1 VAILLPPASDLRLR
15 VSDAGEWGFVAEVS
29 TERSRIRFRDMAQS
43 ARTVSGDFDLTMDEL
58 RVVARYVVRHAED
71 VLSVFEQAVPDD
83 PRPRAAIDAAW
94 AFINGANRTKLQR
107 VSSLDAHRAARSAP
121 SEAARLAARSAGD
134 AASAAYLHPI
144 AQAGQVGQ
152 VGHILRASASAARIG
167 EMEAGGDPAIG
178 NALLERSR
186 QRATPVLID
195 VLRRYPPA
203 TSGSNR
209 VAQLMSTL
217 DHSLRQPA
225 DRSPGHTALSRA
237 DAHKRECKS

>member
-1 VAILLPPASDLRLR
+1 M
-15 VSDAGEWGFVAEVS
+15 
-29 TERSRIRFRDMAQS
+29 DMAQS
-43 ARTVSGDFDLTMDEL
+43 THTVSGDFDLTMDEL

-94 AFINGANRTKLQR
+94 AFINGANRTTLQR
-107 VSSLDAHRAARSAP
+107 VTSLDAHRAARSAP

-144 AQAGQVGQ
+144 AQAGQVG
-152 VGHILRASASAARIG
+152 HILRASASVARIG
-167 EMEAGGDPAIG
+167 EIEAGGDPAIG
-178 NALLERSR
+178 DALLERSR

-203 TSGSNR
+203 PSGSDR
-209 VAQLMSTL
+209 VAQLMGTL
-217 DHSLRQPA
+217 DRSLRQPA
-225 DRSPGHTALSRA
+225 DPSPGHTARSRA
-237 DAHKRECKS
+237 DARRRQCTS